1 MDNVTLKKLNHRREA
16 VALQIHRL
24 SQSAYQIEAELLG
37 VTEFPPLNKTV
48 FDFLNSTS
56 QFFGCI
62 KNNDLV
68 AAVEI
73 ENTGHLHINIASL
86 VVSPGCFRQGL
97 GRRLVLW
104 TLEHITWKEATV
116 STAIEN
122 IPAIRLYEK
131 IGFQKSSQRRIDE
144 NFTIV
149 TLSMSSSKLRPT
161 GMNYTPHLIPGC
173 RQFRR

>member
-1 MDNVTLKKLNHRREA
+1 MDNVNLRKLNHRREA
-16 VALQIHRL
+16 MALQIHRL

-37 VTEFPPLNKTV
+37 VTEFPPLNRTV
-48 FDFLNSTS
+48 DDILNSSS
-56 QFFGCI
+56 QFFGCT

-73 ENTGHLHINIASL
+73 ENTGHHHIHIAGL
-86 VVSPGCFRQGL
+86 VVSPDCFRQGL

-104 TLEHITWKEATV
+104 TLEQIKWKVATV
-116 STAIEN
+116 STDSAN

-131 IGFQKSSQRRIDE
+131 LGFQKSSQRRLDE

-149 TLSMSSSKLRPT
+149 TLSMSSS
-161 GMNYTPHLIPGC
+161 
-173 RQFRR
+173 